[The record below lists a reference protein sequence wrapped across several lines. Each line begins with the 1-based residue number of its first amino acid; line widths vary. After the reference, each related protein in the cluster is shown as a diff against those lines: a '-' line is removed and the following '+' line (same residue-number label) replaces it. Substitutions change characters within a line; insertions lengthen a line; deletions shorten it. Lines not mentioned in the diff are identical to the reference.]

1 LPRKVYV
8 GADER
13 CSMYRAGD
21 EFEQREWLDE
31 LEDVADELELDAE
44 ARSTAKDLFLSTAE
58 RPAERSKP
66 AAVAASIYAGALIAG
81 DQRSQTAVADAAGV
95 SRLVVQERWK
105 PMLERA
111 GFDPPTW

>member
-1 LPRKVYV
+1 
-8 GADER
+8 
-13 CSMYRAGD
+13 MYRAGD

-31 LEDVADELELDAE
+31 LEAVADELELDAE

-58 RPAERSKP
+58 SPAERSKP